1 MPTAFESK
9 AAAERVADAAVNEA
23 VTVLEKINGTPEAR
37 RATLLEV
44 VPEVIG
50 YYALGTAALGADF
63 YDERRELAGVASGFT
78 ATATISDRVVKT
90 RRGIAWAAEPLFT
103 DDFDTS
109 LARLRE
115 IVGSETIRPY
125 RDTILVAR
133 KEDPE
138 SVGWKRITSP
148 GACGFCLLLADKGA
162 IYKQETARFAAHT
175 SCMCT
180 AAPVFRTQTGPEAS
194 VLQYAA
200 SRRTRTPAEKEDIRW
215 WVQEYESRGPNWYS
229 EQRALEFASL

>member
-9 AAAERVADAAVNEA
+9 AAAERVAAAAVEESA
-23 VTVLEKINGTPEAR
+23 AVLERISGTPEAR
-37 RATLLEV
+37 RAALLEV
-44 VPEVIG
+44 VPDVVG
-50 YYALGTAALGADF
+50 YYALGTAALAADF
-63 YDERRELAGVASGFT
+63 YDERRELAGVTGGFT
-78 ATATISDRVVKT
+78 AQATIADRVVKT
-90 RRGIAWAAEPLFT
+90 RRGIVWASDPLFT
-103 DDFDTS
+103 DDFDTA

-125 RDTILVAR
+125 RDTILTAR
-133 KEDPE
+133 KEDPA

-162 IYKQETARFAAHT
+162 IYKQATVRFAAHT

-180 AAPVFRTQTGPEAS
+180 AAPVFKTQVGPEAS
-194 VLQYAA
+194 VLQYTA
-200 SRRTRTPAEKEDIRW
+200 SKRTRTPAEKADIRW

-229 EQRALEFASL
+229 EQRALEFAL